1 MAMLK
6 TNGNAQKP
14 PSDETTNAPSGTDMT
29 QEPSARARARRKQAM
44 PPSWGTVLAFR
55 GQAAD
60 GRSDGHSRVSLPR
73 HRLLDE
79 LVTAVPQPSSM
90 ALLNR
95 SSLTPPPVPQ
105 QEDEVH
111 DLGLQAPVY
120 HIVLIHPNDGYR
132 VALAAYLRAQ
142 GFSIVEVDDP
152 HAAIEHVLGDRHVAA
167 VLIDADL
174 PGILGIDLLVRLRN
188 LGVKAPIALV
198 ATAYNE
204 AHEEAALEYG
214 AADFLSKSR
223 SLSIIAKRLSLLV
236 GSTRDRSLSERSP
249 AETIAVGP
257 LSLKLRCHR
266 ALWKGRQV
274 PLTVTEFKIVRL
286 LACRAGEEVSYRE
299 IYDVVH
305 GTGFLAGDGPQG
317 YRSNVR
323 SLIRKIRNRFRAID
337 EGFSEIENYPAFG
350 YRWRAPECGDADV
363 NTTGRDHQTPYLD
376 RRNTAVG

>member
-6 TNGNAQKP
+6 TNGNAQSP

-29 QEPSARARARRKQAM
+29 QEPSARARRKQAM
-44 PPSWGTVLAFR
+44 PPSWGTVLTFR

-60 GRSDGHSRVSLPR
+60 GRSRVSLPR

-79 LVTAVPQPSSM
+79 LVTAMPQSS

-95 SSLTPPPVPQ
+95 SSLTPPPIPQ
-105 QEDEVH
+105 QGDEGH
-111 DLGLQAPVY
+111 DLGLQVPVC

-142 GFSIVEVDDP
+142 GFSIVEVEDP
-152 HAAIEHVLGDRHVAA
+152 LAGIEHVLGDGHVDA

-174 PGILGIDLLVRLRN
+174 PEILGIDLLVRLRN

-236 GSTRDRSLSERSP
+236 GSTRDGSLSERSP

-266 ALWKGRQV
+266 ALWKGHQV

-337 EGFSEIENYPAFG
+337 GGFSEIENYPAFG